1 MGKGTDLGWVEKDH
15 PMFKEGFTAFSPR
28 RLRGYTE
35 SLPENTAGMTP
46 DDSQTT
52 DESSTPNEG
61 MDDEMMQ
68 AANKALKASEWQMYH
83 AHEKENTPPAAEK
96 SPDTTQTTDPQDS
109 NPNVDSGD

>member
-1 MGKGTDLGWVEKDH
+1 MAGT
-15 PMFKEGFTAFSPR
+15 
-28 RLRGYTE
+28 
-35 SLPENTAGMTP
+35 TP

-68 AANKALKASEWQMYH
+68 AANEALKASEWQMHH
-83 AHEKENTPPAAEK
+83 ADLTPEAKLPLNI
-96 SPDTTQTTDPQDS
+96 TQTTDPQDS